1 MAACMSARPR
11 IVRVAVPKP
20 LPQLFDYALGADD
33 PLPVPGAR
41 LWVPFGKQRLV
52 GVCVDPAPAD
62 PHMDARPIESIL
74 DSENLLGENL
84 YDLGHWLADYYH
96 HPIGE
101 VLSALLPA
109 SLRRGGALGDGL
121 TPIGGWQLTP
131 AAEVTNLARAPRQ
144 RALIQHLQSIGGAAS
159 TAELAAAGF
168 DATHV
173 RAAAAKGLVV
183 RIALTG
189 PRAKL
194 QINNRPVLT
203 AEQASALEALR
214 ANQTGFR
221 ITLLEGVTGSGKT
234 EVYLR
239 LIEAMLAAGRQSLV
253 LVPEIALTP
262 QTLSRFRARFGV
274 AAALHSG
281 LTDAQRLQVWAGCRD
296 GTVDILVGT
305 RSAVLTPFR
314 DLGLIIVDE
323 EHDSSFKQQDGLRYS
338 GRDVAAKRAKMLGIP
353 LVLGSATPAFESLV
367 NAKTR
372 RYRHLRMTERA
383 GGASAPVLRLIDI
396 RGQPLQDGLSPGMT
410 SAARRHLDAGGQV
423 LLFLNRRGFA
433 PSFVCS
439 GCGWQA
445 RCRSCDLAMT
455 LHREPAHLACHHCGA
470 RAPVPGRCPNCQRD
484 ALVGVGLGTQRA
496 ESGIAERFPDVPIY
510 RIDRDSAR
518 SAARLERHFAA
529 ILGGEPAI
537 LIGTQMLAKGHHFPQ
552 VSLVGVIN
560 ADSGF
565 LSADFRAPERT
576 AQLIVQVAG
585 RAGRAERPGEV
596 WIQTY
601 QPENPALVALLEGG
615 YPAFAERELD
625 ARRDAGLPPFR
636 AMALVRAESDNAAAA
651 LQALA
656 DVGDRIARLPTQ
668 PNLEAVELLGPV
680 PAPIA
685 KIAHRHRFQLLLL
698 APTRTGLQRVLRQL
712 ELSRTRVAGVRLAL
726 DVDPYD
732 AA

>member
-1 MAACMSARPR
+1 MAACMSAAPR

-20 LPQLFDYALGADD
+20 LPQLFDYALNPDD
-33 PLPVPGAR
+33 PSPVQGAR

-52 GVCVDPAPAD
+52 GVCVDPAPTD
-62 PHMDARPIESIL
+62 PHADARAIESVL
-74 DSENLLGENL
+74 DAESLFGDNL
-84 YDLGHWLADYYH
+84 YELGQWLADYYH
-96 HPIGE
+96 HPLGE
-101 VLSALLPA
+101 VLTAVLPA
-109 SLRRGGALGDGL
+109 SLRRGGALTGGL
-121 TPIGGWQLTP
+121 APVGGWQLTP
-131 AAEVTNLARAPRQ
+131 AAAVTNLARAPRQ
-144 RALIQHLQSIGGAAS
+144 AALIQHLRAIGGAA
-159 TAELAAAGF
+159 TVAELLAAGF

-173 RAAAAKGLVV
+173 RAAAAKGLVA
-183 RIALTG
+183 RIELTA

-194 QINNRPVLT
+194 RPGNRPVLT
-203 AEQASALEALR
+203 AEQSSAMSTL
-214 ANQTGFR
+214 QGGKPGFR

-239 LIEAMLAAGRQSLV
+239 LIEAALAAGRQSLV

-262 QTLSRFRARFGV
+262 QTLARFRDRFGV

-281 LTDAQRLQVWAGCRD
+281 MTDPQRLHVWAGCRE

-314 DLGLIIVDE
+314 NLGLIIVDE

-338 GRDVAAKRAKMLGIP
+338 ARDVAAKRAQMLGIP

-367 NAKTR
+367 NAQSG
-372 RYRHLRMTERA
+372 RYQHIRMSQRA
-383 GGASAPVLRLIDI
+383 GGASAPTLRLIDI
-396 RGQPLQDGLSPGMT
+396 RGQSLQDGLSPGMV

-439 GCGWQA
+439 SCGWQA
-445 RCRSCDLAMT
+445 RCRSCELAMT
-455 LHREPAHLACHHCGA
+455 LHREPAQLACHHCGA
-470 RAPVPGRCPNCQRD
+470 RAPVPVRCPACQRD
-484 ALVGVGLGTQRA
+484 ALVPVGLGTQRA
-496 ESGIAERFPDVPIY
+496 ESGIAQRFPDVPIY

-529 ILGGEPAI
+529 ILSGAPAI

-601 QPENPALVALLEGG
+601 QPENPALVALMQGG
-615 YPAFAERELD
+615 YPEFAEREL
-625 ARRDAGLPPFR
+625 ATRRSAALPPFR

-656 DVGDRIARLPTQ
+656 DVGSRIAALPGK
-668 PNLEAVELLGPV
+668 PGFDAVELLGPV

-685 KIAHRHRFQLLLL
+685 KIANRHRFQLLLL
-698 APTRTGLQRVLRQL
+698 APSRAGLQRVLRHL
-712 ELSRTRVAGVRLAL
+712 ELGRVRVTGVRLAL

>member
-1 MAACMSARPR
+1 P
-11 IVRVAVPKP
+11 
-20 LPQLFDYALGADD
+20 D
-33 PLPVPGAR
+33 
-41 LWVPFGKQRLV
+41 
-52 GVCVDPAPAD
+52 
-62 PHMDARPIESIL
+62 
-74 DSENLLGENL
+74 
-84 YDLGHWLADYYH
+84 
-96 HPIGE
+96 
-101 VLSALLPA
+101 
-109 SLRRGGALGDGL
+109 
-121 TPIGGWQLTP
+121 
-131 AAEVTNLARAPRQ
+131 
-144 RALIQHLQSIGGAAS
+144 
-159 TAELAAAGF
+159 
-168 DATHV
+168 
-173 RAAAAKGLVV
+173 
-183 RIALTG
+183 
-189 PRAKL
+189 
-194 QINNRPVLT
+194 
-203 AEQASALEALR
+203 
-214 ANQTGFR
+214 
-221 ITLLEGVTGSGKT
+221 
-234 EVYLR
+234 
-239 LIEAMLAAGRQSLV
+239 
-253 LVPEIALTP
+253 
-262 QTLSRFRARFGV
+262 
-274 AAALHSG
+274 
-281 LTDAQRLQVWAGCRD
+281 
-296 GTVDILVGT
+296 
-305 RSAVLTPFR
+305 
-314 DLGLIIVDE
+314 
-323 EHDSSFKQQDGLRYS
+323 
-338 GRDVAAKRAKMLGIP
+338 
-353 LVLGSATPAFESLV
+353 
-367 NAKTR
+367 
-372 RYRHLRMTERA
+372 
-383 GGASAPVLRLIDI
+383 
-396 RGQPLQDGLSPGMT
+396 
-410 SAARRHLDAGGQV
+410 
-423 LLFLNRRGFA
+423 
-433 PSFVCS
+433 
-439 GCGWQA
+439 
-445 RCRSCDLAMT
+445 
-455 LHREPAHLACHHCGA
+455 
-470 RAPVPGRCPNCQRD
+470 RCPNCQRD

-560 ADSGF
+560 GDSGF